1 MATYEI
7 NRHPY
12 TKGYYLADGIY
23 PPWSIFGKTIHKPQ
37 DEKHSR
43 FAKEQEATRKYM
55 ERAFGVL
62 QSFGAVIRHHVR
74 TWSR

>member
-1 MATYEI
+1 MAGSHNNINVLQQSLVFSRLAQENAPMVTYEI

-23 PPWSIFGKTIHKPQ
+23 PPWSIFGKTIRKPQ

-43 FAKEQEATRKYM
+43 FAKE
-55 ERAFGVL
+55 
-62 QSFGAVIRHHVR
+62 
-74 TWSR
+74 